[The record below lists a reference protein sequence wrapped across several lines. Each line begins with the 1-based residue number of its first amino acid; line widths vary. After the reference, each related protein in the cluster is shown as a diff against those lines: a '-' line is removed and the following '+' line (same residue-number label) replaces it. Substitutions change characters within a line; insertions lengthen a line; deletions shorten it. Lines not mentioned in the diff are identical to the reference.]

1 MAGIRDI
8 YTTAIETATRKAKK
22 LYPNDKRSSEVMKQF
37 KKYGRVVLDRHLAED
52 RLKFELVQCYPMLER
67 DIYLLWREI
76 MQKMVPST
84 RAKKNPYLIKVRRN
98 MPIEI
103 FNLMNIFIKENCM
116 QPNEKKTQ
124 STITLTLSSEE
135 DLKVL
140 FAERKRPRKTKK
152 ATWEK
157 ENFEDPF
164 LRDLGRRGNTALLC
178 GPKTPLKIRF
188 PHSKQCVFVQCHF
201 GYWNKNGVPQHSK

>member
-8 YTTAIETATRKAKK
+8 YTTVIKTATRKAKK

-37 KKYGRVVLDRHLAED
+37 KKYGRVVSDRHLAED

-98 MPIEI
+98 MPTEI
-103 FNLMNIFIKENCM
+103 FNLMNIFIKRTVCS
-116 QPNEKKTQ
+116 QKKRK
-124 STITLTLSSEE
+124 
-135 DLKVL
+135 LK
-140 FAERKRPRKTKK
+140 A
-152 ATWEK
+152 
-157 ENFEDPF
+157 
-164 LRDLGRRGNTALLC
+164 
-178 GPKTPLKIRF
+178 
-188 PHSKQCVFVQCHF
+188 Q
-201 GYWNKNGVPQHSK
+201 